1 MGAATM
7 PAIQGVHLLGLAA
20 VLGGVLWVIK
30 AGAIMV
36 TGFQPPLIFELGQ
49 LFFTIG
55 LVGLYDRLEGR
66 AGSLGWAG
74 LFLVLIAIASLTGLA
89 GYSLWPGAE
98 LPAEE
103 AFVFPVSLFYL
114 CAAAG
119 TFGGLILLGVAAWR
133 AGSISR
139 SRRTLPLA
147 VGLLPV
153 PAAISG
159 LLHEELPI
167 LLLGV
172 GWMLLGYLIWSEN

>member
-1 MGAATM
+1 MTQR
-7 PAIQGVHLLGLAA
+7 IHLFGLAA
-20 VLGGVLWVIK
+20 ILGGVLWMIK
-30 AGAIMV
+30 AGMIMI

-49 LFFTIG
+49 FFFTVG
-55 LVGLYDRLEGR
+55 LVGLYERLEGR
-66 AGSLGWAG
+66 AGRLGRAG
-74 LFLVLIAIASLTGLA
+74 LSLVLMAIASLTGLV

-98 LPAEE
+98 LPTEE

-114 CAAAG
+114 AAAAG
-119 TFGGLILLGVAAWR
+119 AFGGLILLGVAARR

-139 SRRTLPLA
+139 NRRSLPLA
-147 VGLLPV
+147 VGLLPI